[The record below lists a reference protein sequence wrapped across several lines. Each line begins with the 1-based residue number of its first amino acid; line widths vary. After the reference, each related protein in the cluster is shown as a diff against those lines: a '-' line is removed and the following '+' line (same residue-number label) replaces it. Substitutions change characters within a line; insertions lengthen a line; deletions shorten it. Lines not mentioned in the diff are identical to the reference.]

1 MAQFT
6 NPSVTGSSGRG
17 VHNATWKPLGK
28 AQILALNC
36 SHVPEV
42 ILEGNRGG
50 GKTVTLLMMFLQH
63 VGKGFGA
70 SWRGVIFR
78 ISHPAL
84 KDIKEQSK
92 KWFKLIY
99 PDAQYNE
106 TQSTWTF
113 PDGEMLTFA
122 HFASENDYWT
132 WHGQEIPFI
141 GWEELTSWPDDACFK
156 SMFSCNRSSKP
167 GIPKMI
173 RSTTNPYGLGKTWVK
188 ERYGLPTMRWKVQTG
203 LTDPETGGALPD
215 RLALNFRQEDNTAL
229 LDADPEYM
237 NKVRA
242 SAKNP
247 EMLKAW
253 LDGDWDAAV
262 GGMFD
267 DLFRPDIHVVTP
279 FLLNPKQ
286 WRLDRALDWGSAAPY
301 SFGIYAEARESCVV
315 KTPMGVEQ
323 MFLKGDVIRIRED
336 YGWNGKPNKGTKLP
350 PEVQAKRFRELE
362 DTWGIHHLV
371 QPGPAGVDIWSTAK
385 GPALHSHYAK
395 RGVRFIP
402 AYVGAGSRVAG
413 MQEIRTR
420 LFNANP
426 LDIDGNTLPRE
437 KPGLFFFDG
446 QNPQML
452 RLLIGAVPCEKNPD
466 DLDENYEDHPIDEL
480 RYKLFTKKRTSTQHA
495 A

>member
-1 MAQFT
+1 MAA
-6 NPSVTGSSGRG
+6 VVGSGPTRVGRG
-17 VHNATWKPLGK
+17 LHNATWKPLGK
-28 AQILALNC
+28 AQVLALNC
-36 SHVPEV
+36 THVPEV

-99 PDAQYNE
+99 PDAVYNE
-106 TQSTWTF
+106 THSTWTF
-113 PDGEMLTFA
+113 PTGEQLTFA
-122 HFASENDYWT
+122 HFATENDYWT
-132 WHGQEIPFI
+132 YHGQEIPFI

-156 SMFSCNRSSKP
+156 SMMSCNRSSHP
-167 GIPKMI
+167 GIPKMV
-173 RSTTNPYGLGKTWVK
+173 RATTNPYGLGKTWVK
-188 ERYGLPTMRWKVQTG
+188 TRYALPHMRWKVQTG
-203 LTDPETGGALPD
+203 LLDEDGGPLPD

-229 LDADPEYM
+229 SSADPDYM

-242 SAKNP
+242 SAKNA

-267 DLFRPDIHVVTP
+267 DLYRPDIHLIKP
-279 FLLNPKQ
+279 FPLNLKA
-286 WRLDRALDWGSAAPY
+286 WRLDRAFDWGSAAPY
-301 SFGIYAEARESCVV
+301 SFGIYAEARENVQV
-315 KTPMGVEQ
+315 GDHH
-323 MFLKGDVIRIRED
+323 FLKGDVIRVRED
-336 YGWNGKPNKGTKLP
+336 YGWNGKPNQGNKLP
-350 PEVQAKRFRELE
+350 PELQAKRFAELE
-362 DTWGIHHLV
+362 ETWGIRGKV
-371 QPGPAGVDIWSTAK
+371 NPGPAGVDIWSTAK

-395 RGVRFIP
+395 KGIRFTP
-402 AYVGAGSRVAG
+402 AYVAAGSRIAG
-413 MQEIRTR
+413 FQEIRTR

-426 LDIDGNTLPRE
+426 TDIKGNSLRRE

-446 QNPQML
+446 RNPNMI
-452 RLLIGAVPCEKNPD
+452 RVFVGAVPDEDNPD
-466 DLDENYEDHPIDEL
+466 DLDERYEDHPIDEL
-480 RYKLFTKKRTSTQHA
+480 RYRLFSKRRVTTQTSC
-495 A
+495 